1 MGICLEV
8 SFDPGVTGAT
18 SIDRGRERNDVFK
31 RMAEVCP
38 CLCLCLYLRNTL
50 ATRHSLALTPRRL
63 HVSLSPPLGIGCYRS
78 TIPSW
83 LLVANAIEPH
93 GCQVSTIR
101 FEVECMNDPR

>member
-63 HVSLSPPLGIGCYRS
+63 HVSLSPPLGDQLVVTGAPFLVGC
-78 TIPSW
+78 W
-83 LLVANAIEPH
+83 LLMP
-93 GCQVSTIR
+93 
-101 FEVECMNDPR
+101 